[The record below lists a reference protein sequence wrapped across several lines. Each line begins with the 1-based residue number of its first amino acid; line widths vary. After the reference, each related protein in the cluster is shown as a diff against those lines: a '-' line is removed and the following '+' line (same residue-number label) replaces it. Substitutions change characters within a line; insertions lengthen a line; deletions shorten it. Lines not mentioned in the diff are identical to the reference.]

1 MVREWREAPV
11 SKIEVEHDPSADRL
25 KQLGV
30 EDWPI
35 WTKEES
41 EFAWTYDE
49 QEVCYLLD
57 GRVVVTPQEGGE
69 SVTIVKG
76 DLATFPAGM
85 KCSWKVIQKV
95 RKHYWFG

>member
-1 MVREWREAPV
+1 V
-11 SKIEVEHDPSADRL
+11 SKIQIEHGPSPQRL
-25 KQLGV
+25 KHLGV

-49 QEVCYLLD
+49 QEVCYLLE
-57 GRVVVTPQEGGE
+57 GHVVVVPHGGE
-69 SVTIVKG
+69 PVTLVQG

-85 KCSWKVIQKV
+85 KCTWRVLKAV

>member
-1 MVREWREAPV
+1 V
-11 SKIEVEHDPSADRL
+11 SKIQIEHSPSQERL

-30 EDWPI
+30 DDWPI

-57 GRVVVTPQEGGE
+57 GHVVVTAQGAE
-69 SVTIVKG
+69 SVTLVKG
-76 DLATFPAGM
+76 DLVTFPAGM
-85 KCSWKVIQKV
+85 KCTWRVLKAV